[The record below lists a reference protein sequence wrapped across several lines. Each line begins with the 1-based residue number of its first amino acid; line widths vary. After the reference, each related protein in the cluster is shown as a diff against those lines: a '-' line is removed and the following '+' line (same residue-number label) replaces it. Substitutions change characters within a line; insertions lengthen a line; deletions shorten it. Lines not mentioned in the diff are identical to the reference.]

1 MKLPLLL
8 AVCAAVTLSCNSS
21 NNSENTDVVDT
32 PKHETTNASCN
43 ITDQKVSRDVFEEWM
58 TEYSNFA
65 STHGYTDANG
75 IKLNQSVT
83 MYSVDSTLMSEFTSR
98 CTDCN
103 AVRVYFGAS
112 QDNETGIYTPFLMF
126 TNVASSTCN
135 DTAFN
140 ENGILMIQPLQGS
153 GLISPD
159 AAAAYYNTW
168 QTYLTSVQTKM
179 PSMLNVE
186 AYTFTRDAFN
196 TAFTDGGS
204 TLGIYLGMH
213 TVMPDDTM
221 YEHPE
226 VNDGAEGWI
235 TFNLVVTS
243 LNDQGTYADNSHMDF
258 SSPCPKFCPPVSFY
272 TAE

>member
-8 AVCAAVTLSCNSS
+8 ATCAALTLSCNSS
-21 NNSENTDVVDT
+21 NSSENVEVVDT
-32 PKHETTNASCN
+32 PNTETESASCEV
-43 ITDQKVSRDVFEEWM
+43 TDQKVSRDVFEEWLS
-58 TEYSNFA
+58 EYSTFA
-65 STHGYTDANG
+65 STHGYSEENG
-75 IKLNQSVT
+75 IKLNPNVT
-83 MYSVDSTLMSEFTSR
+83 MYNVDSTLMSEFTSR
-98 CTDCN
+98 CADCD

-112 QDNETGIYTPFLMF
+112 QDSETGVYTPFLMF
-126 TNVASSTCN
+126 TNVASTTCN
-135 DTAFN
+135 DTAFG
-140 ENGILMIQPLQGS
+140 ENGMLMIQPIEGS

-159 AAAAYYNTW
+159 QATTYYNTW
-168 QTYLTSVQTKM
+168 QTYLTSIQTKM

-196 TAFTDGGS
+196 AAFEDGGN

-226 VNDGAEGWI
+226 VNGEAEGWI

-258 SSPCPKFCPPVSFY
+258 AKPCPKFCPQLSFY
-272 TAE
+272 SAE